1 MKRLLNSKFSRNFS
15 ILTGANLAI
24 QVLSILSSIRLAR
37 ELQPEGYGLFN
48 LVNVQASI
56 FSIIAAYGLR
66 IVVIRHIARSREDAR
81 KLFTISSRIRLATTF
96 IAVVSAIG
104 YNLLLSSDQSL
115 AGSALFVLAILIV
128 FQTFWDTIESISFG
142 FEKMEATGI
151 INLLFTVIWVCQ
163 VYIIPSAN
171 FSVTVLLMVFAFN
184 QIAKS
189 VAYYL
194 WLHKSIL
201 NKQPKTAHISIDAY
215 KDIIRQSN
223 YYFVLAVFTAVQ
235 NQIPIL
241 FLQFN
246 STVDQIGQFNLGYRI
261 LSPLQMILNMLLTAI
276 FPMFSRLAVENIE
289 LFGKRIKTLLNIIV
303 LVGIWG
309 GICFALFSDDVVH
322 LLYGDKYLTSAK
334 VILVQCWYTI
344 LYAIFC
350 LNGTVLSSFDKQKL
364 LAIFSVVSGLIALPI
379 FYFGSQYGAIGLAW
393 SFVIAAFVNMTYLWF
408 YFMKLLKNKI
418 PYTYSILVFGSIG
431 VLSWATSAYP
441 INWSFTVRVGAA
453 IILSIW
459 VFGYLYKVEYKK
471 IQMK

>member
-1 MKRLLNSKFSRNFS
+1 M
-15 ILTGANLAI
+15 
-24 QVLSILSSIRLAR
+24 AR
-37 ELQPEGYGLFN
+37 QLQPEGYGLFN
-48 LVNVQASI
+48 LVSVQATI

-81 KLFTISSRIRLATTF
+81 KLFTISSRIRLLTTF
-96 IAVVSAIG
+96 IAVVTAIG
-104 YNLLLSSDQSL
+104 YNLLLSTDQSL

-151 INLLFTVIWVCQ
+151 INLCFTVIWVCQ
-163 VYIIPSAN
+163 VYIIPTAY

-189 VAYYL
+189 ITYYL
-194 WLHKSIL
+194 WLRKSIL
-201 NKQPKTAHISIDAY
+201 YKQSKPAHISIDAY

-223 YYFVLAVFTAVQ
+223 YYFVLAVFTAIQ

-303 LVGIWG
+303 LFGVWG
-309 GICFALFSDDVVH
+309 CMCFALFSKDVVL
-322 LLYGDKYLTSAK
+322 LLYGSAYLPSAN
-334 VILVQCWYTI
+334 VILIQCWFTV
-344 LYAIFC
+344 LFAIFC
-350 LNGTVLSSFDKQKL
+350 LIGTVLSAYDKQKL
-364 LAIFSVVSGLIALPI
+364 LAMLSIIYGIIATPI
-379 FYFGSQYGAIGLAW
+379 FFFGAKFGAIGLAW
-393 SFVIAAFVNMTYLWF
+393 CFVVAALVNMTYHWVIF
-408 YFMKLLKNKI
+408 RKLLKNKI
-418 PYTYSILVFGSIG
+418 SYTYTILVFGSIG

-441 INWSFTVRVGAA
+441 IEWSFAIRVVTA
-453 IILSIW
+453 ILLSIF
-459 VFGYLYKVEYKK
+459 VFVYLYKVEYKK
-471 IQMK
+471 IQLK